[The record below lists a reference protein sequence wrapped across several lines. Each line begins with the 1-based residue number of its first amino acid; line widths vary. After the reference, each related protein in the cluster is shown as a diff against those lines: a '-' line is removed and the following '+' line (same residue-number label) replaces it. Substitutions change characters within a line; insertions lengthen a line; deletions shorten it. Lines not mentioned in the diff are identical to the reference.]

1 MFASLKIF
9 SYFPQGRLEQ
19 IIGLLLLIFMPLS
32 LAANWWH
39 WESVYLFLYSIGAI
53 IPLSIIL
60 STATEK
66 VAIVT
71 GPSLGGLINAV
82 FGSATV
88 LIIAL
93 IALREGLTDIVK
105 SSITGSILS
114 DLLLF
119 LGLAMF
125 TGGIRYK
132 EQEFQPILARVNGL
146 SMTLAVIAI
155 ALPTAVINTSNMV
168 NGEVIS
174 QLSLIVATVLILVYG
189 LTLLFSLKTHSYL
202 YDVGL
207 AIKQRSDLENEQ
219 VLKGDRGYLIFWVT
233 VLLLA
238 TFAVAFESEL
248 FVDVVDT
255 VTDQLGL
262 TPLFTGVILLP
273 LISDVAGVVI
283 VIRLALKDKMDLVV
297 ATATGDSLLI
307 SLLVAPSLVLV
318 GLLLH
323 QSGMDLNFNPF
334 EVVSLAIAVT
344 VTNLISFSGRSNWL
358 DGTLLL
364 ATYIILG
371 VAFFYHPV

>member
-1 MFASLKIF
+1 
-9 SYFPQGRLEQ
+9 
-19 IIGLLLLIFMPLS
+19 
-32 LAANWWH
+32 
-39 WESVYLFLYSIGAI
+39 
-53 IPLSIIL
+53 
-60 STATEK
+60 
-66 VAIVT
+66 IVT

-174 QLSLIVATVLILVYG
+174 QLSLIVATVLILVYC

-318 GLLLH
+318 GL
-323 QSGMDLNFNPF
+323 
-334 EVVSLAIAVT
+334 
-344 VTNLISFSGRSNWL
+344 
-358 DGTLLL
+358 
-364 ATYIILG
+364 
-371 VAFFYHPV
+371 